1 MNYFHIK
8 ISRQWSQNGL
18 LSPVRNAI
26 LFFLGGGG
34 GRRGRRKNNAKYG
47 EMLRVGLSRLR
58 WKRPQNSALK
68 MKKVLK

>member
-1 MNYFHIK
+1 MDYFH
-8 ISRQWSQNGL
+8 
-18 LSPVRNAI
+18 LSVMPF
-26 LFFLGGGG
+26 FFLGGGGG

-47 EMLRVGLSRLR
+47 EMLRVGLSPLR